1 MTTLI
6 TGATGLIGRRLLENL
21 ADTRVLSRD
30 PSRAAKTLGAGI
42 DAREWAGG
50 DAPLNPE
57 VLDGVDAVIH
67 LAVEPIAASRWNP
80 AQKERIRASRVEG
93 TRALVSA
100 MAARE
105 TRPRVLVCASAIGYY
120 GDRGDEELSEDKP
133 PGEGFLS
140 DVCVA
145 WEEVAN
151 EARALGV
158 RVVTLRIG
166 VVLSMEGGALSE
178 MMLPFKMGVGGKL
191 GHGRQWMPWVHLDDV
206 VGLIEHAL
214 THEPL
219 DGPMNAVAPGV
230 VTNAD
235 FTRALGRAIRRPT
248 ALFVPRFALRAALGE
263 LSELLL
269 NSHRVVPTVAQ
280 QTGYSFRF
288 PEINAALT
296 NCVRPAGES

>member
-67 LAVEPIAASRWNP
+67 LAGEPIAASRWNP